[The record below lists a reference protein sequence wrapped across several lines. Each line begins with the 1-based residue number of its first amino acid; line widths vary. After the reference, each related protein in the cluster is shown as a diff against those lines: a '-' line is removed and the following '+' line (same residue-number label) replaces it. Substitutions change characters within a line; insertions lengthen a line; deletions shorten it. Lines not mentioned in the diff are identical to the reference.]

1 MKKSLA
7 VIVWFSLLVSLVGCG
22 SGSSTESNDAPVED
36 KATES
41 ANKAEGVNSDVKPT
55 PEPTPG
61 LVYSPPEQSFLTKKL
76 RGGNSTLW
84 GIDENVRGYPIVSSL
99 ESFVPRNFGGE
110 KDSIRYFSI
119 SPDSEWVL
127 FLAYVESDN
136 YPVSEGSWDLFAQ
149 SISEAAVPGK
159 GNSSIIRLTERLFRG
174 SEDQFFYSSAS
185 WSTTGD
191 TVLIYSEID
200 DSRGSLED
208 RSLQIFTVPSF
219 NQDDLT
225 KLYLEVVESDQYVD
239 LRFSLSPDG
248 EQIAMVAEGKFFGL
262 YLAQIEGGYSD
273 WVRRVSIADDTF
285 GYIYGWPVWIDNFTV
300 GFTAS
305 VNDGVNLLDGDV
317 YLYNEIDASSSARNI
332 EISFDDSDLL
342 KPLSGNRPF
351 FPALEEIRPIISPNG
366 RIMAFSWRDEII
378 VLNREADIEWGD
390 PEAWPTAGGRI
401 TDNNLSEYLRMWTY
415 DGNHLIFTID
425 GIAYVVS
432 LAEGFEVNL
441 LSAQLEDDD
450 YIWTTSLPY
459 Q

>member
-36 KATES
+36 KATKS

-149 SISEAAVPGK
+149 SISEAAIPGK
-159 GNSSIIRLTERLFRG
+159 GNSSIIRLTERLFRA
-174 SEDQFFYSSAS
+174 SEDQYFYSSAS
-185 WSTTGD
+185 WNTTGD

-225 KLYLEVVESDQYVD
+225 ELYLEVVESDQYVD

-248 EQIAMVAEGKFFGL
+248 EQIAMVAEGKPFGL
-262 YLAQIEGGYSD
+262 YLSQIDGGYSN
-273 WVRRVSIADDTF
+273 WVRRVSIASDTF
-285 GYIYGWPVWIDNFTV
+285 GSLYGWPVWIDNSTV

-305 VNDGVNLLDGDV
+305 VNDSASPSGDL
-317 YLYNEIDASSSARNI
+317 YLYYEIDASTSTKNF
-332 EISFDDSDLL
+332 EISTKNADYLG
-342 KPLSGNRPF
+342 PLSGNRPF
-351 FPALEEIRPIISPNG
+351 IPAVNEIRPKISPNG
-366 RIMAFSWRDEII
+366 RWIAFTRLDEI
-378 VLNREADIEWGD
+378 VVFNREADVDWDD
-390 PEAWPTAGGRI
+390 PKGFLQAGGNV
-401 TDNNLSEYLRMWTY
+401 TSNNLSEYLEMWTH
-415 DGNHLIFTID
+415 DGQYLIFTID
-425 GIAYVVS
+425 GVEYIVH
-432 LAEGFEVNL
+432 LAEGLEANV
-441 LSAQLEDDD
+441 LSTQLEDDD
-450 YIWTTSLPY
+450 YIWGTSLPY
-459 Q
+459 QR